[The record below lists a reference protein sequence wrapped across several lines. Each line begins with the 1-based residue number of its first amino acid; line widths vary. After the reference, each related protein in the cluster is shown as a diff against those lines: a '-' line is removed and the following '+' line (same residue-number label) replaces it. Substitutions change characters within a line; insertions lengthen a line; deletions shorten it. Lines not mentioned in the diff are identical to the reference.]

1 MGKRLELLQAPELV
15 FGLVAPVGVDLDLV
29 TDVLTQLLHEMR
41 YESRLIRLTALM
53 TEVPTELP
61 LSTAPYIQS
70 VKDRIAYANEVRN
83 KLGDDALAALAVS
96 AIRTFRDEQWR
107 MQSVE
112 RTEDKKRPEETPIPS
127 QSYIIRQMKRP
138 EEIALLRNVYGP
150 QFIAISAYCPQ
161 DYRFRMIEDRERSS
175 RGGLI
180 SKEDAHDL
188 AFKLISQDAKESQE
202 EHGQN
207 IRDAFPLGDVFIE
220 ASSRQSCENSLR
232 RFIYLL
238 FGDNQITPTHDEY
251 GMYIAKSAA
260 LRSSDLSR
268 QVGAAIFQSS
278 GEVIT
283 LGCNEVPRAGGGTY
297 WYGDPEDKRDFVTGF
312 DPNERRKIELLVD
325 LLNRLVCGKHLSHGL
340 QEIGDP
346 YEICNKLLSDKSK
359 NGIADSQIMDLLE
372 FGRIIHAEMSAICD
386 AARKG
391 MSIGG
396 SQLYSTTFPCHICA
410 KHIVASGITRVVY
423 LEPYPKSYASELH
436 SDAIQVENS
445 GDVNKVVF
453 EPFIG
458 VSPFRYRDFFEKGKR
473 KYSGGLAKK
482 WLKKQGDPMIDV
494 YFPSYFEAELEVVY
508 SIKDDLDSIYSFED
522 ASEIKQIEPPEKD
535 NMHSMHR
542 PDKAK

>member
-29 TDVLTQLLHEMR
+29 TDVLTQLLREMR
-41 YESRLIRLTALM
+41 YESRLFRLTALM
-53 TEVPTELP
+53 TEVPTGLP
-61 LSTAPYIQS
+61 LSSATYIQS
-70 VKDRIAYANEVRN
+70 IKDRIAYANDVRN

-96 AIRTFRDEQWR
+96 AIRTFRGEQWR
-107 MQSVE
+107 MQELVD
-112 RTEDKKRPEETPIPS
+112 RAGDKKMPEETPLPN

-150 QFIAISAYCPQ
+150 QFIAISAYCSQ
-161 DYRFRMIEDRERSS
+161 DSRFRKIEERERLSK
-175 RGGLI
+175 GGLV
-180 SKEDAHDL
+180 SKEETHDL
-188 AFKLISQDAKESQE
+188 AFKLISQDAKEAQE

-207 IRDAFPLGDVFIE
+207 IRDAFPLGDVFID
-220 ASSRQSCENSLR
+220 ASSRHSCENSLR

-278 GEVIT
+278 GEVIA

-325 LLNRLVCGKHLSHGL
+325 LLNRLVDGTHLSDNL
-340 QEIGDP
+340 QKVGDP
-346 YEICNKLLSDKSK
+346 YEICKKLLLDNSKS
-359 NGIADSQIMDLLE
+359 GIAESQIMDLLE

-391 MSIGG
+391 LSIAR

-436 SDAIQVENS
+436 SDAIQVERS
-445 GDVNKVVF
+445 GDASKVVF

-482 WLKKQGDPMIDV
+482 WHKNQGDPMIDV
-494 YFPSYFEAELEVVY
+494 YFPSYFEAELEVVD
-508 SIKDDLDSIYSFED
+508 SIKDDLDSITR
-522 ASEIKQIEPPEKD
+522 SE
-535 NMHSMHR
+535 ST
-542 PDKAK
+542 